1 MEKQFVGFEI
11 SNCKYCIDIM
21 EVKEVVKKQTI
32 TALPDAP
39 YFVEGLMNLR
49 GIIIPVISLKKKLE
63 VSAKEESDEDSTK
76 KAEKGD
82 KLVIVNIE
90 GVLVGFEVEKLD
102 RVFSIDSNQ
111 IQATDRIL
119 ENSVDK
125 SLIQGAIKIENSIYL
140 ILNTKKIL
148 DLEERSF
155 IEQKVIE

>member
-49 GIIIPVISLKKKLE
+49 GVIIPVISLKKKLE
-63 VSAKEESDEDSTK
+63 VSAKKEEEDSTK
-76 KAEKGD
+76 KTEKGD

-119 ENSVDK
+119 EDSVDK